1 MTVFKTAGYFVVST
15 LLVLSSL
22 LKSSKS
28 NAKAQP
34 SRFSRVISFGDS
46 LSDAGNCAKFNSDVN
61 QKGNLP
67 GRASNG
73 TLWVENIFSNLPREN
88 YAYMSAGS
96 SRSLDVLTDEGKPV
110 GSTKSVLGLGH
121 QYDLFRYGVDLNK
134 RIELKHQISNNVIV
148 GLQSKIENLRKT
160 RPVLIVPEEA
170 KKQINQELYDKRL
183 NFLKDLIYRAPNPVD
198 VNKINEAFVKFS
210 ELYPAYLKASEELDL
225 YDVGSAEYNQIN
237 STKVNRLRNQASN
250 PVSDILSAYLPRYVD
265 CRTRADY
272 AVRTALQ
279 KKLREDLEDLAN
291 PLLEKRKKL
300 NEPQDENEKKI
311 IEEIDAEIK
320 IINDEIK
327 KQDSVERIN
336 ADIEDEL
343 ANLHKTHAPRS
354 LDPNALYTVW
364 IGMND
369 LRGLKYL
376 KDEGVTVTEEMG
388 LQIARDT
395 VTNVKSFVNNLIAG
409 GAKFIVVAN
418 LPTAFKNPKYTELEL
433 EESERLI
440 KYHNI
445 QLHQEL
451 VAIASQNKSV
461 NIIPIDM
468 GAVGD
473 EIFKNPEKFGITN
486 VTDYCRKSGTN
497 ICADPES
504 YLFWDKYGHLT
515 RKGNELLG
523 QYVEEIIGGSYNV
536 VPQMNATEAS
546 AKAASKNVNNRLFA
560 LRGANRPLF
569 DSASSL
575 VESHFQQVD
584 SPDGSDIASIMM
596 TSDGVGTALPEMKKN
611 RFVRRAQ
618 APIYGASKK
627 NYFPSLSSDA
637 SMGKFG
643 IFAAGDLHLGNQ
655 RNTEES
661 TGYRHS
667 TKTITIGGDYKFA
680 DYFLAGIAM
689 SYIKSDVRLKDHK
702 GSIDINGYAFS
713 LYDSLKWRQFYLD
726 TVFTYGWNQN
736 KIRNNIVSFKRT
748 GIGEPLGR
756 HWSVGGLAGYDFK
769 LGNLYFGPT
778 AGMAYGDARIHKYK
792 EEGAGVF
799 NRVVGKQRSSTA
811 VSTLGGH
818 ISYKMNTFIGEVT
831 PQIRSSYDHEFID
844 RSRIVVTELASM
856 PGIPYSI
863 PVKNND
869 HNYGRIGGGLN
880 IRFKNDLSI
889 DLNYETIFAR
899 RKARDHFIFGKLRF
913 VF

>member
-46 LSDAGNCAKFNSDVN
+46 LSDSGNYEGLTGRLSV
-61 QKGNLP
+61 KGNLP
-67 GRASNG
+67 GRVSNG
-73 TLWVENIFSNLPREN
+73 PVWVENIYSNLPREN
-88 YAYMSAGS
+88 YAYIGA
-96 SRSLDVLTDEGKPV
+96 L
-110 GSTKSVLGLGH
+110 STKTLDSVREASFRANGAVGLGH
-121 QYDLFRYGVDLNK
+121 QWNIHRYHPDFKISSTAARITYISNRCDDLMKPLNEELNK
-134 RIELKHQISNNVIV
+134 IKNKKKNFKWNSPEYKALVAEEKAINKEL
-148 GLQSKIENLRKT
+148 GALFET
-160 RPVLIVPEEA
+160 PEM
-170 KKQINQELYDKRL
+170 
-183 NFLKDLIYRAPNPVD
+183 
-198 VNKINEAFVKFS
+198 
-210 ELYPAYLKASEELDL
+210 KA
-225 YDVGSAEYNQIN
+225 
-237 STKVNRLRNQASN
+237 
-250 PVSDILSAYLPRYVD
+250 
-265 CRTRADY
+265 
-272 AVRTALQ
+272 
-279 KKLREDLEDLAN
+279 
-291 PLLEKRKKL
+291 L
-300 NEPQDENEKKI
+300 NEERMIFENRFL
-311 IEEIDAEIK
+311 
-320 IINDEIK
+320 EIK
-327 KQDSVERIN
+327 KQN
-336 ADIEDEL
+336 KNKKDIEIASDIIEEEL
-343 ANLHKTHAPRS
+343 NALPQSYAPRS
-354 LDPNALYTVW
+354 LDPKALYTVW
-364 IGMND
+364 VGMND
-369 LRGLKYL
+369 LRHL
-376 KDEGVTVTEEMG
+376 KDLKKNKIHVSEERG
-388 LQIARDT
+388 LQTARD
-395 VTNVKSFVNNLIAG
+395 VVANVKSFVNNLIVG
-409 GAKFIVVAN
+409 GAKFIVVAS
-418 LPTAFKNPKYTELEL
+418 LPTIFKDSKDPVEQD
-433 EESERLI
+433 ESDRLI

-451 VAIASQNKSV
+451 VQIASQNKSV

-473 EIFKNPEKFGITN
+473 EILNNPASFGLTN
-486 VTDYCRKSGTN
+486 VKDYCEKNGK

-504 YLFWDKYGHLT
+504 YLFWDKHGHLT
-515 RKGNELLG
+515 RKGNELLA
-523 QYVEEIIGGSYNV
+523 QYVEEIIGGSYHV

-560 LRGANRPLF
+560 LRGMNHPLF

-575 VESHFQQVD
+575 VESHFQQAD

-618 APIYGASKK
+618 APNYGASKK

-736 KIRNNIVSFKRT
+736 KIRRNIVSFKRT
-748 GIGEPLGR
+748 ATGEPLGR

-778 AGMAYGDARIHKYK
+778 AGLAYGDARIHNYQ
-792 EEGAGVF
+792 EGDAGVF
-799 NRVVGKQRSSTA
+799 NMIVGKQRSSTA

-863 PVKNND
+863 PVQNND
-869 HNYGRIGGGLN
+869 HNYGRIGGGIN
-880 IRFKNDLSI
+880 IRFKNVLSI

-899 RKARDHFIFGKLRF
+899 RKARDLFIFGKLRF

>member
-46 LSDAGNCAKFNSDVN
+46 LSDSGNYEGLVGRLGV
-61 QKGNLP
+61 KGNLI

-73 TLWVENIFSNLPREN
+73 PVWVENLYSNLPREN
-88 YAYMSAGS
+88 YAYIGAHS
-96 SRSLDVLTDEGKPV
+96 SQTLKEVSSDNFLKPKGAV
-110 GSTKSVLGLGH
+110 GLGH
-121 QYDLFRYGVDLNK
+121 QFNIFRYNPEHKVNSLVAKRTYASNRYHDLTNSLTEEIK
-134 RIELKHQISNNVIV
+134 NIQNQKKNFKWNTPEFKALAAQEKAKNAELKALENGPEIQALFKENEI
-148 GLQSKIENLRKT
+148 IETKLFPNCKD
-160 RPVLIVPEEA
+160 A
-170 KKQINQELYDKRL
+170 KEK
-183 NFLKDLIYRAPNPVD
+183 
-198 VNKINEAFVKFS
+198 
-210 ELYPAYLKASEELDL
+210 PA
-225 YDVGSAEYNQIN
+225 
-237 STKVNRLRNQASN
+237 
-250 PVSDILSAYLPRYVD
+250 ILSS
-265 CRTRADY
+265 
-272 AVRTALQ
+272 
-279 KKLREDLEDLAN
+279 
-291 PLLEKRKKL
+291 
-300 NEPQDENEKKI
+300 I
-311 IEEIDAEIK
+311 
-320 IINDEIK
+320 
-327 KQDSVERIN
+327 
-336 ADIEDEL
+336 IEDEL
-343 ANLHKTHAPRS
+343 NALPQTYAPRS
-354 LDPNALYTVW
+354 LDPKALYTVW
-364 IGMND
+364 VGMND
-369 LRGLKYL
+369 LRHL
-376 KDEGVTVTEEMG
+376 KDLKKNKIHVTEEMG
-388 LQIARDT
+388 LQTARD
-395 VTNVKSFVNNLIAG
+395 VVANVKGFVNNLIAG
-409 GAKFIVVAN
+409 GAKFIVVAS
-418 LPTAFKNPKYTELEL
+418 LPTIFKDSKDPVEQD
-433 EESERLI
+433 ESERLI

-451 VAIASQNKSV
+451 VQIASQNKSV

-473 EIFKNPEKFGITN
+473 EIYKNPERFGITN
-486 VTDYCRKSGTN
+486 VTDYCAKGDGRSPK

-515 RKGNELLG
+515 RKGNELLA
-523 QYVEEIIGGSYNV
+523 QYVEEIIGGSYHI

-560 LRGANRPLF
+560 LRGGNHPLF

-575 VESHFQQVD
+575 VESHFQQAD

-618 APIYGASKK
+618 APAYGASKK

-736 KIRNNIVSFKRT
+736 KIRRNIVSFKRT
-748 GIGEPLGR
+748 ATGEPLGR

-778 AGMAYGDARIHKYK
+778 AGMAYGDARIHNYQ
-792 EEGAGVF
+792 EGDAGVF
-799 NRVVGKQRSSTA
+799 NMIVGKQRSSTA

-856 PGIPYSI
+856 PGMPYSI
-863 PVKNND
+863 PIQNND